1 MSLAQAFG
9 VVGLR
14 AKGTDDVGDL
24 LAAALRET
32 RPVLL
37 EVPVTLE
44 HPGFG

>member
-1 MSLAQAFG
+1 
-9 VVGLR
+9 VGLR
-14 AKGTDDVGDL
+14 AKGLADVPDL
-24 LAAALRET
+24 LRAALREP